1 MTRRP
6 SQERCLV
13 VGSKCC
19 LVLWSKNPFGEDDS
33 KWEVGFNKGGNGHGT
48 PVASSF
54 ISWRIILHHRLLGI
68 SWARIQPHP
77 LNPDIAAS
85 SSGQV
90 FGAPLRAICEATS
103 FFLHISPGYCHK
115 HICGL
120 SMYADSW
127 VLTRLCQEG
136 EKNGRIDIVEFY
148 SHQDSP
154 LEDS

>member
-1 MTRRP
+1 MTRSP

-13 VGSKCC
+13 WGSKCC
-19 LVLWSKNPFGEDDS
+19 LVLWGKNPFGEDVS
-33 KWEVGFNKGGNGHGT
+33 KWEVMLNKGRSGHGT

-54 ISWRIILHHRLLGI
+54 ISWRIILRHRLFGI
-68 SWARIQPHP
+68 SWARLQTHP
-77 LNPDIAAS
+77 LNLDIAAS

-90 FGAPLRAICEATS
+90 FGAHLRVIREATS
-103 FFLHISPGYCHK
+103 FFLHISPGYCCK

-127 VLTRLCQEG
+127 VLTRLCQQG
-136 EKNGRIDIVEFY
+136 ERNGRKDFVKFY
-148 SHQDSP
+148 SHQDTP